1 MAETNLR
8 PLQRLITTHNEAGQA
23 IFSSALPETA
33 PTTEVAPG
41 LNFTLGYSTTSF
53 PASLAN
59 DSDITSYGTML
70 SQPPGLA
77 IPNGTVCRIVEFAPG
92 SESIMH
98 RTVSLD
104 YGIVLEGEIELE
116 LDSGE
121 KRKMERGDIAVQ
133 RATMHAWRNVG
144 EGWARMCFVLTACE
158 APVVGGKPLGEE
170 GTGAV
175 EKEAEGPTA

>member
-1 MAETNLR
+1 MAETHLR
-8 PLQRLITTHNEAGQA
+8 PIQRLITTHNETGQA
-23 IFSSALPETA
+23 IFSTQLPETV
-33 PTTEVAPG
+33 PTHEVVPG
-41 LNFTLGYSTTSF
+41 LNFTLNYTTSGF
-53 PASLAN
+53 PASISN
-59 DSDITSYGTML
+59 DEDIP
-70 SQPPGLA
+70 SQPSQPSQSSSLA

-92 SESIMH
+92 SEPIMH

-104 YGIVLEGEIELE
+104 YGIVLEGEVELE

-121 KRKMERGDIAVQ
+121 KRRMGRGDVAVQ

-158 APVVGGKPLGEE
+158 APVVGGRMLGEE

-175 EKEAEGPTA
+175 EREGEGATA